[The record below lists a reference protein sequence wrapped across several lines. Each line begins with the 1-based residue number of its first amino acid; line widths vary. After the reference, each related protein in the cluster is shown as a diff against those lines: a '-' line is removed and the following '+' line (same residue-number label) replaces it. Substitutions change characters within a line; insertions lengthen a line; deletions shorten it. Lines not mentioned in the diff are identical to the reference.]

1 SLMARLDRLA
11 MVKGLA
17 QLGATLGRE
26 FAYELLQAVSPW
38 DEGTLQR
45 GLHQLVEAEFL
56 YQQGVPPQATYRFKH
71 ALIQEEAYQ
80 SLLRSTRQRHHQH
93 IAQVLEAQFPEICET
108 QPELLAHHATEA
120 GLPAQAIPHWL
131 QAGQRAIRHSANLE
145 AIAHLTRG
153 LELLNTLTA
162 TPERTQQELTLQI
175 TLGVP
180 LIATKG
186 YWDPEVERAYAHA
199 RQLCQQLGETPQL
212 FPVLRGLWNCHLL
225 RAELHK
231 AYELGEQLLTLA
243 RSLQAPAL
251 LIEAHRALGSTLLLQ
266 GEFAAARVNLQEG
279 MALYDPHQHRA
290 LAFLYGADP
299 GVICRVYAALA
310 LWWLGYPDQAL
321 E

>member
-1 SLMARLDRLA
+1 
-11 MVKGLA
+11 
-17 QLGATLGRE
+17 
-26 FAYELLQAVSPW
+26 
-38 DEGTLQR
+38 
-45 GLHQLVEAEFL
+45 
-56 YQQGVPPQATYRFKH
+56 
-71 ALIQEEAYQ
+71 
-80 SLLRSTRQRHHQH
+80 
-93 IAQVLEAQFPEICET
+93 
-108 QPELLAHHATEA
+108 
-120 GLPAQAIPHWL
+120 
-131 QAGQRAIRHSANLE
+131 
-145 AIAHLTRG
+145 
-153 LELLNTLTA
+153 
-162 TPERTQQELTLQI
+162 
-175 TLGVP
+175 
-180 LIATKG
+180 
-186 YWDPEVERAYAHA
+186 ERAYAHA

-243 RSLQAPAL
+243 RSLQDPAL

-321 E
+321 ETMHQGLPLAQELSHPFSLSFALTIAALLHELRREGQAAQARAEAAMTLSTEQGIVQWLTYGTILRGWALAEQGREA